1 MPKQR
6 LVVIGNGMAGA
17 RLVEEV
23 LARGG
28 AEQFKIAIFSDEA
41 NGSYDRMRLADVMN
55 GSQDAREI
63 LLRDFAWYKDHDIQ
77 LNAGQRVLIVS
88 RPARTVYGS
97 TGTAEPYD
105 QLVFA
110 TGSSPYFPPLQNLF
124 NADGQRLAGITG
136 FRTLA
141 DCATIS
147 ALASESRRVVVIGGG
162 LLALEAARGLAKSD
176 REVHLIHSG
185 PQLMSQQ
192 LDEYAGEIV
201 RRLVE
206 NAGIR
211 VHLNR
216 AVRGLTGQRRVN
228 GIVLS
233 DGSVM
238 DCELVVVSAGL
249 IPNTWLAYQCGLTV
263 ERGIA
268 VDNRLR
274 SLDDS
279 NVHALGECAQL
290 RDRVHGS
297 GDAIVAQA
305 RVIAAQLVEGDSSA
319 RYRGP
324 SGVCMRVMGMNVA
337 VIGNI
342 YAIEAR
348 DQLVELREPTRGQ
361 YRKLILR
368 DRRVLGAILLGDVS
382 AFPALNAA
390 FESNARLSEP
400 QLSELF
406 APNAIDAK
414 DWPRVA

>member
-1 MPKQR
+1 
-6 LVVIGNGMAGA
+6 
-17 RLVEEV
+17 
-23 LARGG
+23 
-28 AEQFKIAIFSDEA
+28 
-41 NGSYDRMRLADVMN
+41 
-55 GSQDAREI
+55 
-63 LLRDFAWYKDHDIQ
+63 LLRDFAWYKGHDIQ
-77 LNAGQRVLIVS
+77 LNAGQRALIVS

-124 NADGQRLAGITG
+124 HADGQRLAGITG

-147 ALASESRRVVVIGGG
+147 ALASEARRVAVIGGG
-162 LLALEAARGLAKSD
+162 LLALEAARGLASSD

-192 LDEYAGEIV
+192 LDEEAGAIV

-216 AVRGLTGQRRVN
+216 AVRALTGQRRVS
-228 GIVLS
+228 GLVLS
-233 DGSVM
+233 DGAVM

-319 RYRGP
+319 RYLGP
-324 SGVCMRVMGMNVA
+324 SGVRMRVMGTNVA
-337 VIGNI
+337 TIGSLH
-342 YAIEAR
+342 ALEAR
-348 DQLVELREPTRGQ
+348 DQVAFFREPTRGQ
-361 YRKLILR
+361 YRKLVLR
-368 DRRVLGAILLGDVS
+368 DRRVVGALLLGDVS

-390 FESNARLSEP
+390 FESNARLSE
-400 QLSELF
+400 LELRELF